1 MIATQAVSRANS
13 HLGQYKGG
21 ERMIGSGTGA
31 GSNDTNG
38 QGGGMDALSVGVNSE
53 GQEAPRRDGS
63 PQAQH
68 TMSTGMPSAGVDSDD
83 DVDDVDEEDDGTG
96 AAGREG
102 MTVATSASAST
113 VAALTGDLPGAGMGM
128 GLGMGMG
135 VAEGGSGG
143 GMGGYWRQSRPSSPR
158 MLPPEQPESRPKSRH
173 EPAPA
178 RYNNLGYW
186 RARRVTFYKNGDPYF
201 PGVEFRFKPGR
212 DIGSLE
218 ALLDRLSLRLDL
230 PRGARHIFSMD
241 GDRKL
246 SLDELED
253 GASYVVS
260 SYKTF
265 KPASYGKKS
274 NTWYAS
280 SSVGGPGRSG
290 GGTGNVVGPGGSVG
304 GGWSRPPAVAS
315 LSRKASISEE
325 APPPGGGKPSSG
337 RVIRIVNNLDHT
349 VQCRVLLNLRTSQP
363 FEEVL
368 EDLGQ
373 VLKMNGA
380 KRMFTV
386 TGQEVRSFSQ
396 LRNEFADV
404 DTFYLGAAPGIGIS
418 TVTGSPARR
427 SRSRGPSTVVED
439 IGRQRRARSKSRP
452 RALYVPESEVVRVN
466 DYSVVEVLREEPARV
481 TIRGLRRTFYPPSH
495 LPPVDNSPPEKKLQL
510 EWVYGYRGTDTR
522 RNLWVLPS
530 GELLYYVAAVAVLYD
545 REENAQRHYIGH
557 TEDIT
562 CMEVHPSR
570 ELVASGQKAG
580 RHRKAQPHV
589 RIWSTETLL
598 TLYVFG
604 MSEFQIG
611 VSALAFSQLNGGSYV
626 LAVDSG
632 REAILSVWQWQWG
645 HLLGKV
651 ATLQEDLTGAAFHP
665 LDDNLLITHGRGHLT
680 FWNRRKDGFFERTDI
695 IKPPSRTHVT
705 SIQFEQDGD
714 VVTADSDG
722 FITVYSVDADGA
734 YFVRM
739 EFEAHNKG
747 ISSLVMLSEG
757 TLLSGG
763 EKDRKIAAWDSLQN
777 YKRITDTKLPESVGG
792 VRSIYPQRPGRND
805 GNVYVGTTRN
815 NILEGSLQRRF
826 NQVVF
831 GHGRQLWG
839 LAVHPDDEV
848 FATAGHDKNIA
859 LWRRHKLVWTTQVGF
874 ECICIAFH
882 PFGVALAAGS
892 SEGHLL
898 VLASDTG
905 AAVATLRVCGSP
917 LSCIGYNPTG
927 EIIAMGSQNGSV
939 YLFRVSRDGFSYK
952 KSNKIRGAQPLVQ
965 LDWSSDSRF
974 LQTVTQDYDLVF
986 WDIKALSSEK
996 SPLVMKDV
1004 KWYTHNCTVGYMV
1017 SGMWNNRYYPLTTVL
1032 TTSSRSAAHD
1042 MLVSGDAEGYLRLFR
1057 YPCTSTK
1064 AEYAEEKVYS
1074 SQVATARF
1082 LYNDQNVVT
1091 VGGTDAALMLWELVD
1106 E

>member
-1 MIATQAVSRANS
+1 MIAVENQPSLRAGS
-13 HLGQYKGG
+13 SLGQVEEAAG
-21 ERMIGSGTGA
+21 E
-31 GSNDTNG
+31 
-38 QGGGMDALSVGVNSE
+38 GGGGNEAGGPATSPEEGVGKKGVMSKE
-53 GQEAPRRDGS
+53 GQEEEGKE
-63 PQAQH
+63 
-68 TMSTGMPSAGVDSDD
+68 STGQQAAVATPSGAPAMPVGGARGSDD
-83 DVDDVDEEDDGTG
+83 DEDEE
-96 AAGREG
+96 EEEEEEEE
-102 MTVATSASAST
+102 
-113 VAALTGDLPGAGMGM
+113 ALGEEEEEEEDVE
-128 GLGMGMG
+128 
-135 VAEGGSGG
+135 VAEGGGAAQEAVGGGLVADDGGGGG
-143 GMGGYWRQSRPSSPR
+143 GMAGFWRQSRPSSPR
-158 MLPPEQPESRPKSRH
+158 MPPPEQPEHRPKSRH

-201 PGVEFRFKPGR
+201 PGIEFRFKPGR

-218 ALLDRLSLRLDL
+218 ALLDRLSLRMDL

-246 SLDELED
+246 TLDELED

-274 NTWYAS
+274 NTWYTS
-280 SSVGGPGRSG
+280 PTG
-290 GGTGNVVGPGGSVG
+290 GGSRGGAGG
-304 GGWSRPPAVAS
+304 GGWQSRPPAVAS
-315 LSRKASISEE
+315 LSRKASITDE
-325 APPPGGGKPSSG
+325 APPPGGGGGKPSSG
-337 RVIRIVNNLDHT
+337 RVIRIVNNHDHT

-386 TGQEVRSFSQ
+386 SGQEVRSFSQ

-404 DTFYLGAAPGIGIS
+404 DTFYLGTGSGMSMVGGVAA
-418 TVTGSPARR
+418 SPARR
-427 SRSRGPSTVVED
+427 SRSRGPPTVVED

-452 RALYVPESEVVRVN
+452 RALYAPDSDVVRVN
-466 DYSVVEVLREEPARV
+466 DYSVVEVLRDEPARV
-481 TIRGLRRTFYPPSH
+481 TIRGLRRSFYPPSH
-495 LPPVDNSPPEKKLQL
+495 LPPVDNSPPDKKLQL

-530 GELLYYVAAVAVLYD
+530 GELLYYVAAVAVLFD
-545 REENAQRHYIGH
+545 REENAQRHYVGH

-604 MSEFQIG
+604 MTEFQMG

-626 LAVDSG
+626 LAVDAG

-651 ATLQEDLTGAAFHP
+651 ATMQEDLTGAAFHP

-695 IKPPSRTHVT
+695 IKP
-705 SIQFEQDGD
+705 DGD

-777 YKRITDTKLPESVGG
+777 YKRITDTKLPEAVGG

-805 GNVYVGTTRN
+805 GNIYVGTTRN

-859 LWRRHKLVWTTQVGF
+859 LWRRHKLLWTTQVGF

-898 VLASDTG
+898 VLAADTG

-927 EIIAMGSQNGSV
+927 EIVAMGSQNGSV

-952 KSNKIRGAQPLVQ
+952 KSNKIRGTQPLVQ

-986 WDIKALSSEK
+986 WDVKALSSEK

-1004 KWYTHNCTVGYMV
+1004 KWYTHNCMVGYMV

-1057 YPCTSTK
+1057 YPCTSAK
-1064 AEYAEEKVYS
+1064 AEYIEEKVYS
-1074 SQVATARF
+1074 SLVACARF